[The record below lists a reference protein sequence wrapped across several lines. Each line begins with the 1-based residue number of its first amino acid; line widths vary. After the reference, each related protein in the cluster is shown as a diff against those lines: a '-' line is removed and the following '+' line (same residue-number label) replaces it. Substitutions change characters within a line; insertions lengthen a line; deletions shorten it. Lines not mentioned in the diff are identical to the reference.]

1 MRGDIRVCNT
11 VLAPRA
17 ADQPTVGECVLLL
30 SLVQRPGETPASAS
44 ASFVVQDSTTTTQ
57 RKRNGTRR
65 RLRRR
70 RRRDDKLVTIVGRW
84 RRERFVRSLTAARR
98 RPPVRYEAFVVQ
110 RRSLSFFTADDHFSP
125 DIATAA
131 AAVRQPAS
139 FCRQYTLYTT
149 GNYPLSAYRASPLP
163 PHRESYA
170 SPPRRHVRSLLHF
183 YPTFGNLHSPSSG
196 RGNKLS

>member
-11 VLAPRA
+11 LAPRA

-70 RRRDDKLVTIVGRW
+70 RRDDKLVTIVGRW
-84 RRERFVRSLTAARR
+84 RRERFVRSLTAAGR

-125 DIATAA
+125 DIAAA
-131 AAVRQPAS
+131 AAVRQSAS

-163 PHRESYA
+163 HQESYA
-170 SPPRRHVRSLLHF
+170 SPPRRHVRSLLLF